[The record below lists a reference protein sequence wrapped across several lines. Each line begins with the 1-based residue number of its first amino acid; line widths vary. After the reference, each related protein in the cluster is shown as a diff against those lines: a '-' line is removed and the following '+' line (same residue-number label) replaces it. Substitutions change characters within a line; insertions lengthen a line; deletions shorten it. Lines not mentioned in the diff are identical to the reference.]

1 MVAARELGA
10 RLLIDEVDPR
20 VVLGV
25 VYVVSRRD
33 YKSGPAVS
41 SSVWA

>member
-10 RLLIDEVDPR
+10 RLLVDEVDPR
-20 VVLGV
+20 AVLGV
-25 VYVVSRRD
+25 VYVVGRRD
-33 YKSGPAVS
+33 HKPAPAIS